1 MAIYNLVRFEGID
14 KDWLLYKYHGD
25 EINNK
30 SKLVVSPGQVAIIVH
45 NGKIEKI
52 CEEGS
57 FKFDTEIIPFIKFF
71 QKGLYGGKNPYP
83 VEVYFINKRL
93 KLDLYWG
100 SSDPIKILDPVYKIQ
115 LGLRARGQ
123 MGIRLTDYQFFYQT
137 LVGSIMKDNYIT
149 FDIIRDYFRG
159 VINQKAKKILSSY
172 IISKKITFFE
182 IDPHLDEIQKEI
194 QEALTKEVE
203 KYGFNLVNLS
213 IESINVPEE
222 DLTALNEILHK
233 KAEYEQLG
241 DDAYRTTRGYD
252 VLEAGAKNNG
262 SASTFMGVGMGMHM
276 AEQINAG
283 IIPQKSAAPKKSCPK
298 CGAEVGAKAKFCP
311 ECGASMAPKCPKC
324 GADISAKAK
333 FCPECGTKL
342 TNEGE

>member
-1 MAIYNLVRFEGID
+1 MAIYSIVKFEGND
-14 KDWLLYKYHGD
+14 KDWLIYKYKGD
-25 EINNK
+25 EINNR
-30 SKLVVSPGQVAIIVH
+30 SKLVVEPGQVAIIVH

-115 LGLRARGQ
+115 LRLRVRGQ
-123 MGIRLTDYQFFYQT
+123 MGIRLSDYQFFYQT
-137 LVGSIMKDNYIT
+137 LVGSIMKDNFIT

-159 VINQKAKKILSSY
+159 IINQKAKKILSSY

-182 IDPHLDEIQKEI
+182 IDPHLDDIQKEI
-194 QEALTKEVE
+194 QESLTKEVE
-203 KYGFNLVNLS
+203 QYGFNLVNLS
-213 IESINVPEE
+213 VESINVPEE

-241 DDAYRTTRGYD
+241 DDVYRTTRGYD

-283 IIPQKSAAPKKSCPK
+283 IIPQKSAVPKKVCPK

-311 ECGASMAPKCPKC
+311 ECGASMAPKCPNC
-324 GADISAKAK
+324 GADVSAKAK

-342 TNEGE
+342 TKEGE

>member
-1 MAIYNLVRFEGID
+1 MAIYNLVRFEGVG

-30 SKLVVSPGQVAIIVH
+30 SKLVVAPGQVAIIVH

-57 FKFDTEIIPFIKFF
+57 FKFDTEIIPFIKVF

-93 KLDLYWG
+93 KLDLFWG

-115 LGLRARGQ
+115 LGLRVRGQ
-123 MGIRLTDYQFFYQT
+123 MGIRLSDYQFFYQT
-137 LVGSIMKDNYIT
+137 LVGSIMKDNFIT

-159 VINQKAKKILSSY
+159 VINQKSKKILSSY

-194 QEALTKEVE
+194 QEALTKEIE

-241 DDAYRTTRGYD
+241 DDVYRTTRGYD

-283 IIPQKSAAPKKSCPK
+283 IIPQKSATPKKTCPK

-311 ECGASMAPKCPKC
+311 ECGASMSPKCPKC

-342 TNEGE
+342 TKEGE